1 MTDPFLAE
9 LRTEV
14 VAAARRQDRRRRRHR
29 TGGLAAAAVVIA
41 LLTSG
46 VLLFDAASDADA
58 RVEVV
63 EIDGELRVRITDIEA
78 RPHEIETAA
87 ADAGLDLE
95 IEPVP
100 VGPSNVGRFVGA
112 YGSEGLPPDLRRT
125 DGDGATSFDGFLIP
139 AGFDGQLRL
148 SLGRPAEPG
157 EEWTVGSNA
166 LSRGELLACE
176 PLQDAPLSDT
186 LAAIDALDTQTEV
199 RIYAIDANIDLT
211 PEQHHEWSDAT
222 VTGILS
228 ASPTLLFV
236 DVAYDPALIPTR
248 DESIGC

>member
-1 MTDPFLAE
+1 MTDPFLSE

-14 VAAARRQDRRRRRHR
+14 AAAARRQDRRRRHR
-29 TGGLAAAAVVIA
+29 TGGLAAAAVVLA
-41 LLTSG
+41 LLASG
-46 VLLFDAASDADA
+46 LLLLDGSTDADA

-100 VGPSNVGRFVGA
+100 VGPSNVGRFVGGSA
-112 YGSEGLPPDLRRT
+112 SEGFPPDLRRP

-139 AGFDGQLRL
+139 ADFDGELRL

-157 EEWTVGSNA
+157 EEWAVGSNA
-166 LSRGELLACE
+166 LSRGELLACQ

-186 LAAIDALDTQTEV
+186 LAAIDALDTETEV
-199 RIYAIDANIDLT
+199 RIYAIDANIDLI
-211 PEQHHEWSDAT
+211 PEQHDEWANAT

-236 DVAYDPALIPTR
+236 DVARDPALIPTR
-248 DESIGC
+248 DEPIGC